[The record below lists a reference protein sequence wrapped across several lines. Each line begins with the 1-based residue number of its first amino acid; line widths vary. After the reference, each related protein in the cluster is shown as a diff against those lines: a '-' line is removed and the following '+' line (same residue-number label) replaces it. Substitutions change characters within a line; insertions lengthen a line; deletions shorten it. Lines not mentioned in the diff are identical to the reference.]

1 MEQKIT
7 TIIFDIGQVLAAF
20 DWLGYID
27 SMKLP
32 KEKREKIILAT
43 LYDLIHWDEHDRGIL
58 TDEEFIQKSLKKV
71 PGIEPELREFFKN
84 IQNMVS
90 EYDYAEQWLLDF
102 KKAGYRLY
110 ILSNYGKTTF
120 AYAKEHF
127 KFLKHV
133 DGMVISSDVH
143 YVKPEP
149 EIYKILLDKYQIIP
163 EESVFMDD
171 RADNVETAASFGI
184 HAIVFKNKEQA
195 MEELR
200 KLNVKI

>member
-1 MEQKIT
+1 MGKYYHLFVHSKNKNMKKKIT

-20 DWLGYID
+20 DSQGYLNRMEL
-27 SMKLP
+27 S
-32 KEKREKIILAT
+32 KEKREKVMLAT
-43 LYDLIHWDEHDRGIL
+43 VQDLSHWDEHDRGVL

-71 PGIEPELREFFKN
+71 PGIEPELRE
-84 IQNMVS
+84 
-90 EYDYAEQWLLDF
+90 WLLDL

-110 ILSNYGKTTF
+110 ILSNYGTTTF

-171 RADNVETAASFGI
+171 RADNVEMAASFGI
-184 HAIVFKNKEQA
+184 HAIQFKNKEQV
-195 MEELR
+195 MEELK
-200 KLNVKI
+200 KLDVTI

>member
-1 MEQKIT
+1 MKKKIT

-20 DWLGYID
+20 DSQGYLNR
-27 SMKLP
+27 MKLS
-32 KEKREKIILAT
+32 KEKREKVMLAT
-43 LYDLIHWDEHDRGIL
+43 VQDLSHWDEHDRGVL

-71 PGIEPELREFFKN
+71 PGIEPELREFFNN
-84 IQNMVS
+84 IYNMVS

-110 ILSNYGKTTF
+110 ILSNYGTTTF

-171 RADNVETAASFGI
+171 RADNVEMAASFGI
-184 HAIVFKNKEQA
+184 HAIQFKNKEQV
-195 MEELR
+195 MEELK
-200 KLNVKI
+200 KLDVTI

>member
-1 MEQKIT
+1 MERIT

-20 DWLGYID
+20 DWLGYLD
-27 SMKLP
+27 SMNLP
-32 KEKREKIILAT
+32 PEKREKMVLAT
-43 LYDLIHWDEHDRGIL
+43 LHDLSHWDEHDRGIL

-71 PGIEPELREFFKN
+71 PGIEKELREFFKN
-84 IQNMVS
+84 IHNMVW
-90 EYDYAEQWLLDF
+90 EYDYAEQWVLDF

-110 ILSNYGKTTF
+110 VLSNYGTTTF

-127 KFLKHV
+127 KFLKHM

-149 EIYKILLDKYQIIP
+149 EIYRILLDKYQIIP

-171 RADNVETAASFGI
+171 RADNVEIAASFGI
-184 HAIVFKNKEQA
+184 HAIQFKNREQA
-195 MEELR
+195 MEEL
-200 KLNVKI
+200 KALGVKI